1 MNGSFESALATR
13 YGFRGVAE
21 AMKGSALEALELITT
36 DSDGWP
42 HSAWLSPGE
51 VLPMSATQLA
61 VALWPSST
69 TTANLERSGMAL
81 AELVDNGVLFK
92 ARLRAVAVG
101 PVSIEQRSLAG
112 FVCEVEQVTSDVVG
126 YASLL
131 SGPRYE
137 LDDVPAVSGRW
148 GRQLEALA
156 AALEG
161 AGHHI
166 DAVSSA
172 SVEDTRDRTE

>member
-1 MNGSFESALATR
+1 
-13 YGFRGVAE
+13 
-21 AMKGSALEALELITT
+21 
-36 DSDGWP
+36 
-42 HSAWLSPGE
+42 
-51 VLPMSATQLA
+51 
-61 VALWPSST
+61 
-69 TTANLERSGMAL
+69 
-81 AELVDNGVLFK
+81 
-92 ARLRAVAVG
+92 
-101 PVSIEQRSLAG
+101 LAG
-112 FVCEVEQVTSDVVG
+112 FVCEVEHVTSDAVG

-137 LDDVPAVSGRW
+137 LDDVRAVSERW